1 MIEWVG
7 KVNYLVHMEDHKK
20 EHKKKRH
27 VFHINMLQKWYSPVS
42 AFLAQSVHDEEDI
55 PDWNDTEGGQAN
67 KGTQLDSRQAHE
79 LDMLLGNFESLFTAL
94 PAHTTIAEHCIPTR
108 DARPV
113 RLPPYRLPHA
123 FRDQVKEELDDMLVH
138 GFIEHSKSNW
148 YFPLVPVKKKDTSL
162 SSSLELVSL
171 SLC

>member
-1 MIEWVG
+1 MCFTS
-7 KVNYLVHMEDHKK
+7 N
-20 EHKKKRH
+20 R
-27 VFHINMLQKWYSPVS
+27 LQKWYSPVS

-113 RLPPYRLPHA
+113 RLPPYCLPHA

-148 YFPLVPVKKKDTSL
+148 YFFTGTCL
-162 SSSLELVSL
+162 SVSVL
-171 SLC
+171 TTVASVVSPMWTHIPCHTWMT